1 MVYFKRKNIFSFSK
15 AEIKDL
21 AISTLVIA
29 LIFAWNSRG
38 FPTFDSW
45 FILKMVISTFT
56 VGTGFI
62 LHELAHRTVARHFGA
77 WSEFKA
83 WYEGLAIALALKMLL
98 GATFIAPGAVYI
110 YKDYLTSEENGLIS
124 IAGPLT
130 NVALAFV
137 FLILHIPII
146 SDIGYMVNIFL
157 AAFNMI
163 PIYPLDGAKVL
174 NWNPVIWAVVAIP
187 LFLSV
192 LGVL

>member
-1 MVYFKRKNIFSFSK
+1 
-15 AEIKDL
+15 
-21 AISTLVIA
+21 
-29 LIFAWNSRG
+29 
-38 FPTFDSW
+38 
-45 FILKMVISTFT
+45 MVISTFT

-62 LHELAHRTVARHFGA
+62 LHELAHRIVARHFGA

>member
-21 AISTLVIA
+21 AISTLAIA

-38 FPTFDSW
+38 FPTF
-45 FILKMVISTFT
+45 
-56 VGTGFI
+56 
-62 LHELAHRTVARHFGA
+62 
-77 WSEFKA
+77 
-83 WYEGLAIALALKMLL
+83 
-98 GATFIAPGAVYI
+98 ATFIAPGAVYI